1 MSQFLGRKRD
11 CLWPTIAAAVVLLF
25 TAAAVFGL
33 GRAFLLSRPAVAV
46 AELTL
51 TEPLASANGTDAPTP
66 LQLKAI
72 ERWVAAQASDDPPAE
87 SVLDRAFRPAVRP
100 ASNGLIARPHSENA
114 AANTSSL
121 PADAAALPADELPA
135 GLPTADS
142 ETLATDSADSASSD
156 PLASKLD
163 ELGLP
168 SALTPEDDSNRAWLT
183 VRAEYAAAQHAV
195 AVMLTARAPQADLAS
210 STAEKAAKRYA
221 SYAAQRWFR
230 EAQSADTQA
239 EAELLAAKK
248 ELKSAENRL
257 AEAIQKKE
265 ALEAAAEQATETA
278 WSPNSNPVPADRPTA
293 DQSHSEQ
300 VPHQPNAEP
309 QEPVERLS
317 LGRQIEVLKLRRSCL
332 LWQLTPKHPQIESLD
347 HQIAEL
353 ESQLAEL
360 PPDSPLIWSVEGAT
374 PSDAGASGQ
383 TPAPA
388 NRVAGAPPLHG
399 SDNRGEA
406 DTQEPNGAA
415 ANPTASTATET
426 DAQQLMAELARAA
439 AALEQAEK
447 RVEQAE
453 QRRQLCRFALNNPPQ
468 STLGPLRVSDPN
480 QLFHTL
486 ARWPLAALAG
496 GKAIL
501 LAALTYV
508 VLTVW
513 ARRRRAA
520 VVVTSVEQLEQ
531 LSPLPV
537 IALAAADS
545 GRY

>member
-11 CLWPTIAAAVVLLF
+11 CLWPTIAAAVVLVL
-25 TAAAVFGL
+25 TATAVFGL

-87 SVLDRAFRPAVRP
+87 SVLDRAFRLAGRP
-100 ASNGLIARPHSENA
+100 TSDDLVPRSHSDNPV
-114 AANTSSL
+114 ANTSL
-121 PADAAALPADELPA
+121 PTDAAAPPADELPTA
-135 GLPTADS
+135 GP
-142 ETLATDSADSASSD
+142 ETHPNDLLAAAD

-163 ELGLP
+163 ELELP
-168 SALTPEDDSNRAWLT
+168 SALTPEDDTNRAWLT
-183 VRAEYAAAQHAV
+183 VRAEYASTQHAI
-195 AVMLTARAPQADLAS
+195 AVILTARAPQADLAF

-230 EAQSADTQA
+230 EAQLADAQA
-239 EAELLAAKK
+239 EAELLAAEK
-248 ELKSAENRL
+248 ELKSAESRL
-257 AEAIQKKE
+257 AEAIKKKE
-265 ALEAAAEQATETA
+265 AFEAAVETATETA
-278 WSPNSNPVPADRPTA
+278 WSPTSNPPPTDRPPA
-293 DQSHSEQ
+293 DQSGSEQ
-300 VPHQPNAEP
+300 MPRQPSAEP

-317 LGRQIEVLKLRRSCL
+317 LGRQIEVLKLRRACL
-332 LWQLTPKHPQIESLD
+332 LWQLTPKHPQIESID

-353 ESQLAEL
+353 ETQLAEL

-374 PSDAGASGQ
+374 PKNLEVPGA

-388 NRVAGAPPLHG
+388 NTVAGEPSLHG
-399 SDNRGEA
+399 NDSHDAARTE
-406 DTQEPNGAA
+406 EPNGPPP
-415 ANPTASTATET
+415 NPTASTTPETE
-426 DAQQLMAELARAA
+426 ARQLMAELAQAT

-447 RVEQAE
+447 RVEKAE
-453 QRRQLCRFALNNPPQ
+453 QRRQLCRFGLNNPPQ
-468 STLGPLRVSDPN
+468 STLGPMRVSDSN
-480 QLFHTL
+480 QLFRTL

-508 VLTVW
+508 LLTVW
-513 ARRRRAA
+513 IRRRRSA

-537 IALAAADS
+537 IALAAAGS
-545 GRY
+545 RRP

>member
-11 CLWPTIAAAVVLLF
+11 CLWPTIAAAVVLVL
-25 TAAAVFGL
+25 TAAGVFGL

-87 SVLDRAFRPAVRP
+87 SVLDRAFGSAVGP
-100 ASNGLIARPHSENA
+100 TSNDLAARSHSENA
-114 AANTSSL
+114 AANTSL
-121 PADAAALPADELPA
+121 PADAAAPPADELPT

-230 EAQSADTQA
+230 EAQVADTQA

-248 ELKSAENRL
+248 DLKSAENRL

-265 ALEAAAEQATETA
+265 AFEAAAEQATETA
-278 WSPNSNPVPADRPTA
+278 WPPNSNPATADRPTA
-293 DQSHSEQ
+293 GQSNSEQ
-300 VPHQPNAEP
+300 IPHQPKAEP
-309 QEPVERLS
+309 DEPVERLS
-317 LGRQIEVLKLRRSCL
+317 LGRQIEVLKLRRTCL
-332 LWQLTPKHPQIESLD
+332 LWQLTPKHPRIESID

-353 ESQLAEL
+353 ESQLAEF

-374 PSDAGASGQ
+374 PNDAGASGE

-388 NRVAGAPPLHG
+388 NKVAGAPPLHG
-399 SDNRGEA
+399 SDNRGTA
-406 DTQEPNGAA
+406 GTQDPNGAA
-415 ANPTASTATET
+415 TNATASTAPET
-426 DAQQLMAELARAA
+426 DAQQLSAELARAA
-439 AALEQAEK
+439 AALEHAEK

-480 QLFHTL
+480 QLFHML

-508 VLTVW
+508 LMTVW

-520 VVVTSVEQLEQ
+520 VVVTSVEQLQQ

-537 IALAAADS
+537 FALAAAGS
-545 GRY
+545 GRS